1 MCLVVWSLQDAS
13 LGATADS
20 EALHCPHSCFAPPPA
35 LPPPA
40 ASAPVAPVEP
50 AGLQKPCT
58 APLLLLLLNDHAP
71 KPATCYLLPNKT
83 ELFWEIQ
90 KLQHPEMTGLGL
102 GFHVQPVLYVE

>member
-58 APLLLLLLNDHAP
+58 APLLLLLLLLNDRAP
-71 KPATCYLLPNKT
+71 MPATCSVTCCP
-83 ELFWEIQ
+83 I
-90 KLQHPEMTGLGL
+90 KLNFSGKSKSYNTLK
-102 GFHVQPVLYVE
+102 